1 MPTLE
6 IAERMIEQAPGITR
20 LLDRL
25 EAKGLVARVA
35 DPGDRRALHIH
46 LTDAGLAIWR
56 EIDQCGQRVHDRA
69 FGAMPQAER
78 DTLMR
83 LLERVRDNL
92 SSEN

>member
-1 MPTLE
+1 
-6 IAERMIEQAPGITR
+6 
-20 LLDRL
+20 
-25 EAKGLVARVA
+25 
-35 DPGDRRALHIH
+35 
-46 LTDAGLAIWR
+46 
-56 EIDQCGQRVHDRA
+56 VHDRA